1 MKTVSVLALAAIAI
15 SANVWAATELA
26 KVNGRTI
33 TDKDLHNALAS
44 LNEGQR
50 QQILGDSNSRRQVLI
65 SVIDQEILFQNAEKE
80 KLDQDAEF
88 KDAIDQFKKQF
99 LANRLLS
106 KDLSSK
112 LTDSAAK
119 KYFETHKTRYST
131 DEVHAQHILVTD
143 EKRAQE
149 LIKEAKGGADF
160 QDLAEKNSR
169 DPSAK
174 NNRGDLGFFGRDR
187 MVPEFTDAAFAGQ
200 DGEIVGPVKTAY
212 GYHVIKVLEHKIG
225 KNMNFDEVELRVRN
239 DLKAQLVQEYVEKLK
254 KGAKITVNDK
264 AVEAMK

>member
-106 KDLSSK
+106 KD
-112 LTDSAAK
+112 
-119 KYFETHKTRYST
+119 
-131 DEVHAQHILVTD
+131 
-143 EKRAQE
+143 
-149 LIKEAKGGADF
+149 
-160 QDLAEKNSR
+160 
-169 DPSAK
+169 
-174 NNRGDLGFFGRDR
+174 
-187 MVPEFTDAAFAGQ
+187 
-200 DGEIVGPVKTAY
+200 
-212 GYHVIKVLEHKIG
+212 
-225 KNMNFDEVELRVRN
+225 
-239 DLKAQLVQEYVEKLK
+239 
-254 KGAKITVNDK
+254 
-264 AVEAMK
+264 